1 MSDEGDLPGSDDR
14 PSSRKSTLDSADYRS
29 ALLEAISSASS
40 RVWLKV
46 PWIYPPEGE
55 PADLLGALRK
65 CVNRG
70 VDVRVLLRPEA
81 SNTATLQNFATWQ
94 VPHRVVR
101 YLHEKELLVDDRFW
115 AFSANFTPTDLVR
128 NSNTLYE
135 IYERTDI
142 DAAAAA
148 VQIQWDALESEAAAG
163 DEEWTAA
170 DQIVPEELLGL
181 LGRER
186 LNPLQSKALPV
197 VFGSGISMIVTAPT
211 GAGKFTVG
219 EAACLKEIKL
229 NRRKAALIGPSRAL
243 AHEQREAFNR
253 WRSEGVRVAILSGDE
268 DVDISSLARADLW
281 VGTYES
287 FESAFRK
294 SALADVVAD
303 LGCVVIDEIHKLG
316 DETRGPL
323 LEALLA
329 RLRLLSSRTRL
340 VGLSATVANNQELAE
355 WLQAELVEVCWRPIQ
370 LTTQLV
376 PYETQDKWIDN
387 EKTKDV
393 PTKELVRE
401 ITEEG
406 GSIVIFC
413 GSKHKVRHVATE
425 LAGIPNEGNE
435 EDIAQ
440 LALENGV
447 GIHYRGLSHINKVND
462 LFRSRDIK
470 KLVATTTLSTGVNM
484 PARAVVV
491 RDTTLGK
498 DSPLSVGEALQ
509 MAGRAGRFGQEE
521 EGFAFILVPDDELRD
536 WKARLA
542 DGNTVRSRLAEDL
555 ADYVLAE
562 VLLQRIQSVETLR
575 DWFAGT
581 FAAHQ
586 GGLTNEEATVVLN
599 SALELLLTSR
609 MVVEDQSSGLLQC
622 TMVGALTSKF
632 FIKCEGAA
640 TVLGALPGPDPE
652 DSTAAEDQLLLVLAE
667 KVKVFTDQYAS
678 AKSVEEARKYLPA
691 ALVEPLGSEP
701 TAGSIKT
708 LLAAHVGLKEPRRLR
723 RNQPICGIS
732 SSELQNLNDDLSRH
746 LLWLGALG
754 AATSLP
760 WPPAVAADLGYRL
773 KWAKAAPTRGSG
785 RMLKLL
791 EQRILSE
798 EHQRRLPSRFAR
810 SLREPNALLLLS
822 TERPERVLPLID
834 LTTEIEATGDG
845 LVADVQVADRQAL
858 PVNLV
863 LTARSGP
870 VPTLVQD
877 EQWAGDPKVIPY
889 PHGAAES
896 GKVSVEA
903 ISYGRQDWGYTSQ
916 TLEVDPETVWGNPQS
931 EIRRRIES
939 LPQEAVILRRRLFI
953 RRERRFRN
961 RVEAAI
967 NSTSGQLAELA
978 NLIAGHGKQSERVWR
993 IVETL
998 RSLIAID
1005 SRSNEFSTPAAVLKA
1020 GQGSPSA
1027 WAITYATLAGLA
1039 GFETGIA
1046 REVSGGEQLVAL
1058 IKPAAKWGF
1067 VHPTA
1072 NYQAGQ
1078 LIPISPRES
1087 LGSVSAVPQPPP
1099 PPRPQP
1105 VGPAWAFLHE
1115 FREPSPPEETD
1126 LGQDEPGPDSPPSSE
1141 AGGAPLPR
1149 PSKQSQQRKKG
1160 SARERTD
1167 EIGREKEAE
1176 KPAPASREKRAKKP
1190 APRRGW
1196 PPPEGLTQHTAESR
1210 KTRED
1215 SHRGLLDQ
1223 HPRAYL
1229 PWSKEEDEYL
1239 SMLYLASVSKGEMA
1253 SLLGRQLSSIQSRL
1267 KKRGH
1272 Y

>member
-1 MSDEGDLPGSDDR
+1 MSDEGNPPGSDGR
-14 PSSRKSTLDSADYRS
+14 PSSRRSTLDSADYRS

-46 PWIYPPEGE
+46 PWIHPPEGE
-55 PADLLGALRK
+55 PADLLGALRE

-81 SNTATLQNFATWQ
+81 SNTATLQNFSAWQ
-94 VPHRVVR
+94 VPHRVLR
-101 YLHEKELLVDDRFW
+101 YLHEKELIVDDRFW
-115 AFSANFTPTDLVR
+115 FFSANFTPTDLIR
-128 NSNTLYE
+128 NTNTLYE
-135 IYERTDI
+135 VNSRADI
-142 DAAAAA
+142 EGAEAAFEIQWRELESDAAAG
-148 VQIQWDALESEAAAG
+148 E
-163 DEEWTAA
+163 EEWTAA
-170 DQIVPEELLGL
+170 DQIVPEELLDL
-181 LGRER
+181 LGGQR

-197 VFGSGISMIVTAPT
+197 VFGSEISMIVTAPT
-211 GAGKFTVG
+211 GAGKTMVG
-219 EAACLKEIKL
+219 EAACFKAIKL
-229 NRRKAALIGPSRAL
+229 GGLKAAFIAPGRAR
-243 AHEQREAFNR
+243 AHEYLEELAPRCRN
-253 WRSEGVRVAILSGDE
+253 EGIRIAILSGDE
-268 DVDISSLARADLW
+268 DVDNSTLNRADLW
-281 VGTYES
+281 VGTFES

-294 SALADVVAD
+294 GALADAVAE
-303 LGCVVIDEIHKLG
+303 LGCVVVDEIHTLG
-316 DETRGPL
+316 TETRGPL
-323 LEALLA
+323 LEALLT

-355 WLQAELVEVCWRPIQ
+355 WLQAELVEVRWRPVH

-387 EKTKDV
+387 EKTKDG

-401 ITEEG
+401 ITEDG

-413 GSKHKVRHVATE
+413 GSKPKVRHVAAE
-425 LAGIPNEGNE
+425 LAGIPNEGTE

-440 LALENGV
+440 LALEHGV
-447 GIHYRGLSHINKVND
+447 GIHYRGLSHIRKIEG

-470 KLVATTTLSTGVNM
+470 KLVATTTLAQGVNL

-498 DSPLSVGEALQ
+498 DSPLSVGEAMQ

-521 EGFAFILVPDDELRD
+521 EGFAFILVPDHELRE
-536 WKARLA
+536 WKERLA

-562 VLLQRIQSVETLR
+562 VLLQRIQSAETLR
-575 DWFAGT
+575 EWFAGT

-586 GGLTNEEATVVLN
+586 GGLTNEEAVFVLN

-622 TMVGALTSKF
+622 TPVGALTSRF
-632 FIKCEGAA
+632 QIRCEGAA
-640 TVLGALPGPDPE
+640 AVLGALPGPDPE
-652 DSTAAEDQLLLVLAE
+652 DATAAEDQLLLVLAE
-667 KVKVFTDQYAS
+667 RVKAFTDQYAS
-678 AKSVEEARKYLPA
+678 AGSVGLARNYLPD

-701 TAGSIKT
+701 NAGSIKT

-723 RNQPICGIS
+723 RNQPICGVS
-732 SSELQNLNDDLSRH
+732 PGDLRDLSDNLSRH

-754 AATSLP
+754 DATPLS

-773 KWAKAAPTRGSG
+773 KWAKVAPTRGSG
-785 RMLKLL
+785 RLLKLL

-798 EHQRRLPSRFAR
+798 EHQRQLPSRFAR
-810 SLREPNALLLLS
+810 SLREPDALLSLS
-822 TERPERVLPLID
+822 TERRERVLPLVD

-845 LVADVQVADRQAL
+845 LVADVQVADRQAF
-858 PVNLV
+858 PVNLG

-870 VPTLVQD
+870 MPTLVQD
-877 EQWAGDPKVIPY
+877 EEWAGDPIVIPY
-889 PHGAAES
+889 PLGAAES

-903 ISYGRQDWGYTSQ
+903 IGYGRQDWGYTSQ
-916 TLEVDPETVWGNPQS
+916 TLEVDPETVRGNPQS

-939 LPQEAVILRRRLFI
+939 LPQEAVVLRRRLFI
-953 RRERRFRN
+953 GRERRFRK

-967 NSTSGQLAELA
+967 NSTSDQLAELA
-978 NLIAGHGKQSERVWR
+978 NLIAGRGKQSERVWR

-1005 SRSNEFSTPAAVLKA
+1005 SRSNEFSTPTAVLKA

-1046 REVSGGEQLVAL
+1046 REESGGEQLVAL
-1058 IKPAAKWGF
+1058 IKPSANWGF

-1072 NYQAGQ
+1072 NYRAGQ
-1078 LIPISPRES
+1078 LIPISPRKS

-1115 FREPSPPEETD
+1115 FREPSPPDETNPK
-1126 LGQDEPGPDSPPSSE
+1126 QDEPTPSPPRPAQSE
-1141 AGGAPLPR
+1141 SAPSQSGSAPSPRPQKQAGSWPLP
-1149 PSKQSQQRKKG
+1149 S
-1160 SARERTD
+1160 
-1167 EIGREKEAE
+1167 
-1176 KPAPASREKRAKKP
+1176 
-1190 APRRGW
+1190 
-1196 PPPEGLTQHTAESR
+1196 GLNQHSAESR
-1210 KTRED
+1210 AKLETSRP
-1215 SHRGLLDQ
+1215 GLLAK

-1229 PWSKEEDEYL
+1229 PWNAEEDEFL
-1239 SMLYLASVSKGEMA
+1239 TQLHQAGCPTAKMSE
-1253 SLLGRQLSSIQSRL
+1253 LLDRNSGAINSRL
-1267 KKRGH
+1267 DKLGLEQK
-1272 Y
+1272 